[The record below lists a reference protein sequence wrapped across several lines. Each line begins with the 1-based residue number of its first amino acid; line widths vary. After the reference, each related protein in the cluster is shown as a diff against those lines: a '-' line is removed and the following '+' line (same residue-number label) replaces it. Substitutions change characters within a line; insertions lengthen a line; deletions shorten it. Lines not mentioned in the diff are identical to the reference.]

1 MQPNNLFA
9 NEATAIRPRMTEKQV
24 RERLSQIVG
33 LEIANEIY
41 SLGQSMANEII
52 GSIRA
57 LESKA
62 TLFAAYGTGIVTF
75 LVSSSATWSNL
86 GNLMTPWIAVCAGL
100 AALICTVFSVK
111 ALALKTY
118 KIVSQE
124 EWLESECL
132 ENELKLKR
140 YHILTTWSAMESRL
154 EVQLKKLSELRSAE
168 RWLQVAVA
176 IMAFL
181 LFQIAF
187 VRSYWLAQ
195 SYGHLGIRNVLGMQL
210 WQLICGH
217 RVSLNILICSLVLVL
232 ILFWGFRNNRFS

>member
-86 GNLMTPWIAVCAGL
+86 GNLMRCVLDWRRLYAPSFLSKPWL
-100 AALICTVFSVK
+100 
-111 ALALKTY
+111 
-118 KIVSQE
+118 
-124 EWLESECL
+124 
-132 ENELKLKR
+132 
-140 YHILTTWSAMESRL
+140 
-154 EVQLKKLSELRSAE
+154 
-168 RWLQVAVA
+168 
-176 IMAFL
+176 
-181 LFQIAF
+181 
-187 VRSYWLAQ
+187 
-195 SYGHLGIRNVLGMQL
+195 
-210 WQLICGH
+210 
-217 RVSLNILICSLVLVL
+217 
-232 ILFWGFRNNRFS
+232 